1 MALNENRGVKRFAE
15 SQSPAAFRVG
25 SSVVGRSTST
35 KGSVVTGAQKRK
47 SPDVRRREILDA
59 VIAIG
64 SDKGLDAISVRDV
77 AEQAG
82 VAPGLIHHYFPSMDE
97 LLAESFGS
105 WADSSLKQLQE
116 ISDGATPKV
125 ALALTV
131 ANLSPDQRIWND
143 ALSTAWRYSQLR
155 ERAKALS
162 EDYLAHVEGL
172 VRAGVEEE
180 QFTCPDPRAT
190 AWRIILVL
198 DGMVAMMHILDLIGR
213 DELATI
219 VGPVVENEL
228 GIPTGAFT
236 ELVQAVLVAD
246 DVMTHA

>member
-1 MALNENRGVKRFAE
+1 M
-15 SQSPAAFRVG
+15 PA
-25 SSVVGRSTST
+25 GR
-35 KGSVVTGAQKRK
+35 KRK
-47 SPDVRRREILDA
+47 SPEVRRREILDA

-64 SDKGLDAISVRDV
+64 SDSGLDAVSVRDV
-77 AEQAG
+77 AERCG

-105 WADSSLKQLQE
+105 WADSSLRQLQE
-116 ISDGATPKV
+116 ISAGASPRV

-131 ANLSPDQRIWND
+131 ANLSPDQRIWHD
-143 ALSTAWRYSQLR
+143 ALSTASRYSQLR
-155 ERAKALS
+155 ARARSLS

-172 VRAGVEEE
+172 VRAGVEVG
-180 QFTCPDPRAT
+180 QFACPDPRES

-228 GIPTGAFT
+228 DLARGSFT
-236 ELVQAVLVAD
+236 ELVQAVLASDGVA
-246 DVMTHA
+246 AGE

>member
-1 MALNENRGVKRFAE
+1 MA
-15 SQSPAAFRVG
+15 S
-25 SSVVGRSTST
+25 
-35 KGSVVTGAQKRK
+35 AQKRK
-47 SPDVRRREILDA
+47 SPEVRRREILDA

-64 SDKGLDAISVRDV
+64 SDKGLEAISVRDV

-105 WADSSLKQLQE
+105 WADSSLKQLQD

-131 ANLSPDQRIWND
+131 ANLSPDQRIWHD
-143 ALSTAWRYSQLR
+143 ALSTASRYSQLR
-155 ERAKALS
+155 ARAKTLS

-180 QFTCPDPRAT
+180 QFNCPDPRAT

-198 DGMVAMMHILDLIGR
+198 DGMVAMMHILELIER

-228 GIPTGAFT
+228 KLASGTFT
-236 ELVQAVLVAD
+236 ELIQAIVAAD
-246 DVMTHA
+246 GVTART